1 MSQIYDKPIFEALYE
16 TDEGLKFIDPTDTNF
31 KQIIDTQSSLG
42 KFKIAFKFQIV
53 SNAVIYAIFD
63 NTVVNYDYFIELT
76 DYPLATLYNYLMLGL
91 LSIGTLK
98 LNQDIITDCKH
109 YIDKS
114 NSEIILHYTKP
125 RNYEGNIAWRS
136 ITWDLF
142 ATFITPVS
150 KMEKIQQTKFI
161 LKPLNENIKN
171 SLLHKRREKFMI

>member
-1 MSQIYDKPIFEALYE
+1 MSQIYDKPIFEALYK

-42 KFKIAFKFQIV
+42 KFRIAFQFQIV

-63 NTVVNYDYFIELT
+63 NTCVNYDYFIELT
-76 DYPLATLYNYLMLGL
+76 NDPLTRLHTYYTYLILGL

-109 YIDKS
+109 YIDES
-114 NSEIILHYTKP
+114 NREIILHYTKP

-142 ATFITPVS
+142 DSFI
-150 KMEKIQQTKFI
+150 EK
-161 LKPLNENIKN
+161 LK
-171 SLLHKRREKFMI
+171 